1 MAEMIPP
8 LNAQTISRMTAG
20 EHRFARRLLDFLED
34 DYTVWYDIP
43 IGRRQ
48 RYPDFII
55 LHPSR
60 GILCLEVKDW
70 KTSTLNTISRSH
82 VKLLLDTGLNEVQHP
97 LDQARD
103 YTYEVINKLK
113 RDPMLCNTEGQ
124 YQGKPIM
131 TWGWGCV
138 FTNITRK
145 QMEKAIPDDR
155 RETLLPDHLMLYKDE
170 MYEGA
175 DVEKFQEQLWGMFHY
190 RFNRTLTMPEIDRIR
205 WHLFPEIRLDEKFT
219 EQELFGPAKD
229 TSSLLTDNF
238 KDLVKVM
245 DIKQEQLARGLG
257 EGHRVIHGVAGSGK
271 TMILGCR
278 CQYLTEETDKPILV
292 LCFNV
297 TLAAKIRAF
306 ISAKGIGGQVQVYHF
321 HDWCGQQLKTY
332 HIDVKPCRN
341 YFERQVEAVI
351 SSVDKGLIPRAQY
364 GAILIDE
371 GHDFAAEWLQ
381 LIVQMLDP
389 ATNSLLLLY
398 DDAQSI
404 YDNRSGLDFSLSSVG
419 VKAQGRTTILRLN
432 YRNTHEILEFAY
444 RFSAHYL
451 STQNADDDH
460 IPLIQ
465 PEPAGV
471 FGVYPVVCQQAN
483 FSEEVS
489 YVARCLETWHQR
501 GVPWNKIAVL
511 YCNGDQGKSLASRLE
526 TQQIPHLLM
535 NSKKRKM
542 AYNPAN
548 DVVTLSTIHSSKGL
562 EFSRVI
568 IMGIGALKDDEE
580 HRQNSARLLYV
591 GMTRA
596 QEYLLITTSGD
607 NEYSQDLM
615 NIYSTLGNEHAFEG
629 DS

>member
-1 MAEMIPP
+1 
-8 LNAQTISRMTAG
+8 
-20 EHRFARRLLDFLED
+20 
-34 DYTVWYDIP
+34 
-43 IGRRQ
+43 
-48 RYPDFII
+48 
-55 LHPSR
+55 
-60 GILCLEVKDW
+60 CL
-70 KTSTLNTISRSH
+70 
-82 VKLLLDTGLNEVQHP
+82 G
-97 LDQARD
+97 
-103 YTYEVINKLK
+103 
-113 RDPMLCNTEGQ
+113 G
-124 YQGKPIM
+124 G
-131 TWGWGCV
+131 V

-145 QMEKAIPDDR
+145 QIEKALPEDV
-155 RETLLPDHLMLYKDE
+155 RERLLRDHLMIYKNE
-170 MYEGA
+170 MYEDA

-190 RFNRTLTMPEIDRIR
+190 RFKNILSLPEINRIR
-205 WHLFPEIRLDEKFT
+205 WHLFPEIRLDEQQFS
-219 EQELFGPAKD
+219 EEELFGPDKD
-229 TSSLLTDNF
+229 TSSPLTDNF

-292 LCFNV
+292 LCLNV
-297 TLAAKIRAF
+297 TLAAKIRAY

-332 HIDVKPCRN
+332 HVEVKPCRN
-341 YFERQVEAVI
+341 YFERQVETVI
-351 SSVDKGLIPRAQY
+351 SAVDKGLIPRAQY

-381 LIVQMLDP
+381 LIVQMVDP
-389 ATNSLLLLY
+389 ETNSLLLLY

-432 YRNTHEILEFAY
+432 YRNTHEILEFSYKFAE
-444 RFSAHYL
+444 HYL
-451 STQNADDDH
+451 SVQNADDDH
-460 IPLIQ
+460 IPLIK

-471 FGVYPVVCQQAN
+471 FGLPPVVCQQDN
-483 FSEEVS
+483 FREEIS
-489 YVARCLETWHQR
+489 YVSRCLETWHQR
-501 GVPWNKIAVL
+501 GVPWNKMAVL
-511 YCNGDQGKSLASRLE
+511 YCNKNQGKDLAERLKA
-526 TQQIPHLLM
+526 QQIPHLLM

-542 AYNPAN
+542 AYNPAD
-548 DVVTLSTIHSSKGL
+548 DVVILSTIHSSKGL

-568 IMGIGALKDDEE
+568 IMGIGALRDDEK
-580 HRQNSARLLYV
+580 HRLNSARLLYV

-596 QEYLLITTSGD
+596 QEYLLITTSGN

-615 NIYSTLGNEHAFEG
+615 NIYSTIGNEHSFAG

>member
-20 EHRFARRLLDFLED
+20 ELRFARRLQTFLED
-34 DYTVWYDIP
+34 DYTIWYDIP
-43 IGRRQ
+43 IGRQQ

-60 GILCLEVKDW
+60 GILCLEIKDW
-70 KTSTLNTISRSH
+70 KLTTISTISSSY
-82 VKLLLDTGLNEVQHP
+82 VKLLLDTGLQKVQHP
-97 LDQARD
+97 LEQARD
-103 YTYEVINKLK
+103 YTYVVVNKLK
-113 RDPMLCNTEGQ
+113 RDPMLCNKEGK

-138 FTNITRK
+138 FTNITRT
-145 QMEKAIPDDR
+145 QVEKAIPDDR
-155 RETLLPDHLMLYKDE
+155 RENLLPDHLMIYKDE

-205 WHLFPEIRLDEKFT
+205 WHLFPEIRLDEQFT
-219 EQELFGPAKD
+219 EEELFGPDKD
-229 TSSLLTDNF
+229 TSSPFIEDF
-238 KDLVKVM
+238 QDLVKVM
-245 DIKQEQLARGLG
+245 DIKQEKLARGLG
-257 EGHRVIHGVAGSGK
+257 EGHRVVHGVAGSGK

-332 HIDVKPCRN
+332 HVEVKPCRN

-381 LIVQMLDP
+381 LIVQMVDP
-389 ATNSLLLLY
+389 ETNSLLLLY

-404 YDNRSGLDFSLSSVG
+404 YDNRSRLDFSLSSVG

-444 RFSAHYL
+444 KFAEHYL
-451 STQNADDDH
+451 SAQNADDDH

-471 FGVYPVVCQQAN
+471 FGLPPVVCQQAN

-511 YCNGDQGKSLASRLE
+511 YCKINQGKDLAARLE

-542 AYNPAN
+542 AYNPAD
-548 DVVTLSTIHSSKGL
+548 DVVILSTIHSSKGL

-568 IMGIGALKDDEE
+568 IMGIGALKDDEK
-580 HRQNSARLLYV
+580 HRLNSARLLYV

-596 QEYLLITTSGD
+596 QEYLLITTSGN
-607 NEYSQDLM
+607 NEYSQGLM
-615 NIYSTLGNEHAFEG
+615 NIYSTLGNDHAFEG